1 MHSPEAA
8 ASSGMMHQI
17 AVSHDGHI
25 YRCIQTGSA
34 RERLE
39 VCRFIVPGLGTV
51 TLSRKDGSVLVVQ
64 PVDDYVAPLLDAIAD
79 RIFACWQLVL
89 S

>member
-1 MHSPEAA
+1 MQ
-8 ASSGMMHQI
+8 QI
-17 AVSHDGHI
+17 AVSLQGHI

-51 TLSRKDGSVLVVQ
+51 TLSRKDGEVLVVEA
-64 PVDDYVAPLLDAIAD
+64 VDDHVAPLLVAVAD
-79 RIFACWQLVL
+79 RIYACWQLVL